1 MKINLSSNLKSYLG
15 EKVFSFLKEIS
26 DFASDNNFHP
36 YLVGGS
42 IRDLLSGQETD
53 LDLDLVIEP
62 NAIDL
67 VNLIIKEKNLYGVT
81 FEKYGTGKIKTDL
94 VQVDFA
100 TARTE
105 TYSHPAAHPLVSFSN
120 IKDDLIRRDFTINAL
135 AIRLDKENFG
145 DLIDIFDGYNDL
157 KNKRIKILHDKSF
170 IDDPNRIFRA
180 VRFEDKLG
188 FKIDSH
194 TFNLAEKTMSSGIF
208 DYFINDRIKTELRV
222 GLSYPYNSIKN
233 IGRLFDTKAIRCI
246 NPEIEKDE
254 TIKELKILKENIDYY
269 EQTTNSKVENWL
281 LYLCYLIAKIPSHE
295 KFEEIQNHIHFTASE
310 VHLSNSVKSLITHS
324 FDKNIHR
331 VQLYDLFRRYDE
343 IALLALISQE
353 KNFYL
358 KDYVFEFITK
368 LKACRP
374 HLNGKDLGSLG
385 LKGKEIGFILRALL
399 EEIIE
404 GNIKTKEDE
413 LIYVSKYTS
422 N

>member
-1 MKINLSSNLKSYLG
+1 
-15 EKVFSFLKEIS
+15 
-26 DFASDNNFHP
+26 
-36 YLVGGS
+36 
-42 IRDLLSGQETD
+42 
-53 LDLDLVIEP
+53 
-62 NAIDL
+62 
-67 VNLIIKEKNLYGVT
+67 
-81 FEKYGTGKIKTDL
+81 
-94 VQVDFA
+94 
-100 TARTE
+100 
-105 TYSHPAAHPLVSFSN
+105 LVSFSN
-120 IKDDLIRRDFTINAL
+120 IQNDLIRRDFTINAL
-135 AIRLDKENFG
+135 AIRLDRDNFG

-157 KNKRIKILHDKSF
+157 KNKSIKILHDKSF
-170 IDDPNRIFRA
+170 TDDPNRIFRA

-188 FKIDSH
+188 FNIDEH
-194 TFNLAEKTMSSGIF
+194 TFNLAIKTMGSGIF

-222 GLSYPYNSIKN
+222 GLSYPYNPIKN
-233 IGRLFDTKAIRCI
+233 ISRLFDTKAIRCI

-269 EQTTNSKVENWL
+269 EQITNKKVEAWL
-281 LYLCYLIAKIPSHE
+281 LYICYLIAKIPSHE

-331 VQLYDLFRRYDE
+331 VQLYDLFKRYDE

-368 LKACRP
+368 LKACKP
-374 HLNGKDLGSLG
+374 NLNGKDLGRSG